1 MTSGHGTRRRDSDTE
16 LLYDA
21 TVPTPSHAERARTLA
36 TSIRT
41 GTLATVAE
49 DPAGYPYGS
58 FVTFALDE
66 GHPVFL
72 ISDLAEHTRNLRNDA
87 RASLLVAESQR
98 ADPLANGRVT
108 MIGDC
113 RRLTDAGELDRAR
126 DAFLAVHP
134 NSVYYANFGDFG
146 YWRLAVSAVRY
157 IGGYGR
163 MSWVDA
169 SAFLA
174 AEPDPL
180 APHAA
185 RILEH
190 MNADHADA
198 LALYCRAFSKATDTS
213 AATMTT
219 VDRYG
224 FEMSAVTAAGP
235 RPIRLA
241 FTREVRTADD
251 ARREL
256 VELVARARTSLR

>member
-1 MTSGHGTRRRDSDTE
+1 MTSGHGTRQRDANTE
-16 LLYDA
+16 PLYET
-21 TVPTPSHAERARTLA
+21 TVATPSHAEHARTLA

-41 GTLATVAE
+41 GTLATIAE
-49 DPAGYPYGS
+49 DPTGYPYGS
-58 FVTFALDE
+58 FVTFALED
-66 GHPVFL
+66 GHPVLL

-87 RASLLVAESQR
+87 RASLLVAESHR

-108 MIGDC
+108 LIGDC
-113 RRLTDAGELDRAR
+113 RKLADAGELERAR

-134 NSVYYANFGDFG
+134 SLAYYANFGDFG
-146 YWRLAVSAVRY
+146 YWRLVVFAVRY

-163 MSWVDA
+163 MSWVEA

-180 APHAA
+180 APHAV
-185 RILEH
+185 RILDH

-198 LALYCRAFSKATDTS
+198 LVLCCRAFSKATDAS
-213 AATMTT
+213 VATMTS

-224 FEMSAVTAAGP
+224 FEMSALTAAGP

-256 VELVARARTSLR
+256 VDLVARARAALG